1 MCSFEQNVN
10 SIVSLYQI
18 NRVCKMYKTK
28 NPVNPLKRLYRPL
41 RGPWT
46 IHTVLL
52 TTPGTCL
59 GVTIISV

>member
-1 MCSFEQNVN
+1 
-10 SIVSLYQI
+10 
-18 NRVCKMYKTK
+18 MYKTK